1 MKNLL
6 CLSLVLTFACVVEVE
21 DETQFNETK
30 LEARDRTLKG
40 KNKVDPV
47 AEKPVA
53 EEPVAEEPVAEEP
66 VAEEPVAEEPVAEEP
81 VAFEPTDPS
90 SDPALF
96 YCHDDS
102 DCLTGAC
109 DAGECVDLPQDEP
122 DPDPNPEPLQ
132 VVDNCV
138 LDSDCGSSPYDPDLI
153 GVCVYYASYDAYRCR
168 YIYP

>member
-47 AEKPVA
+47 AEK
-53 EEPVAEEPVAEEP
+53 
-66 VAEEPVAEEPVAEEP
+66 PVAEEPVAEEP